1 MLKKTI
7 KYVDFNGEERV
18 EDFYFNLTKA
28 ELSMLQLSQKGGLDV
43 MLDKMIQT
51 RDEPSMI
58 KMFKE
63 IIDLSYGEKSAD
75 GRKFVKNDAILEDFK
90 STEAYSELFMELATD
105 SEAAAE
111 FINGIVPRDVA
122 EQVAKEQKTLAE
134 NTNAEK

>member
-7 KYVDFNGEERV
+7 KYVDYNDEERE

-28 ELSMLQLSQKGGLDV
+28 ELTQMQLSEKGGLDAV
-43 MLDKMIQT
+43 LDRMLQT

-63 IIDLSYGEKSAD
+63 IIDLSYGVKSTD
-75 GRKFVKNDAILEDFK
+75 GRRFIKNQEVLDDFRQ
-90 STEAYSELFMELATD
+90 TEAYSVLFMELATN

-111 FINGIVPRDVA
+111 FINGIVPKEVA
-122 EQVAKEQKTLAE
+122 SGLVETIKQ
-134 NTNAEK
+134 

>member
-7 KYVDFNGEERV
+7 KYVDYNDEERE

-28 ELSMLQLSQKGGLDV
+28 ELTQMQLSEKGGLDAV
-43 MLDKMIQT
+43 LDRMLQT

-63 IIDLSYGEKSAD
+63 IIDMSYGVKSTD
-75 GRKFVKNDAILEDFK
+75 GRRFIKNQEVLDDFRQ
-90 STEAYSELFMELATD
+90 TEAYSVLFMELATN

-111 FINGIVPRDVA
+111 FINGIVPKEVA
-122 EQVAKEQKTLAE
+122 SGLAE
-134 NTNAEK
+134 TIKQ

>member
-7 KYVDFNGEERV
+7 KYVDYNDEERE

-28 ELSMLQLSQKGGLDV
+28 ELTQMQLSEKGGLDAV
-43 MLDKMIQT
+43 LDRMLQT

-63 IIDLSYGEKSAD
+63 IIDLSYGVKSTD
-75 GRKFVKNDAILEDFK
+75 GRRFIKNQEVLDDFRQ
-90 STEAYSELFMELATD
+90 TEAYSVLFMELATN

-111 FINGIVPRDVA
+111 FINGIVPREVA
-122 EQVAKEQKTLAE
+122 SGLAE
-134 NTNAEK
+134 TIKQ

>member
-7 KYVDFNGEERV
+7 KYVDYNDEERE

-28 ELSMLQLSQKGGLDV
+28 ELTQMQLSEKGGLDAV
-43 MLDKMIQT
+43 LDRILQT

-63 IIDLSYGEKSAD
+63 IIDLSYGVKSTD
-75 GRKFVKNDAILEDFK
+75 GRRFIKNQEVLDDFRQ
-90 STEAYSELFMELATD
+90 TEAYSVLFMELATN

-111 FINGIVPRDVA
+111 FINGVVPKEVA
-122 EQVAKEQKTLAE
+122 SGLAE
-134 NTNAEK
+134 TIKQ

>member
-7 KYVDFNGEERV
+7 KYVDYNDEDRE

-28 ELSMLQLSQKGGLDV
+28 ELTQMQLSEKGGLDAV
-43 MLDKMIQT
+43 LDRMLQT

-63 IIDLSYGEKSAD
+63 IIDLSYGVKSTD
-75 GRKFVKNDAILEDFK
+75 GRRFIKNQEVLEDFRQ
-90 STEAYSELFMELATD
+90 TEAYSVLFMELATN

-111 FINGIVPRDVA
+111 FINGIVPKEVA
-122 EQVAKEQKTLAE
+122 SGLAE
-134 NTNAEK
+134 TIKQ

>member
-7 KYVDFNGEERV
+7 KYVDYNDEDRE

-28 ELSMLQLSQKGGLDV
+28 ELTQMQLSEKGGLDAV
-43 MLDKMIQT
+43 LDRMLQT

-63 IIDLSYGEKSAD
+63 IIDLSYGVKSTD
-75 GRKFVKNDAILEDFK
+75 GRRFIKNQEVLDDFRQ
-90 STEAYSELFMELATD
+90 TEAYSVLFMELATN

-111 FINGIVPRDVA
+111 FINGIVPKEVA
-122 EQVAKEQKTLAE
+122 SGLAE
-134 NTNAEK
+134 TIKQ

>member
-7 KYVDFNGEERV
+7 KYVDYNDEERE

-28 ELSMLQLSQKGGLDV
+28 ELTQMQLSEKGGLDAV
-43 MLDKMIQT
+43 LDRMLQT

-63 IIDLSYGEKSAD
+63 IIDLSYGVKSTD
-75 GRKFVKNDAILEDFK
+75 GRRFIKNQEVLDDFRQ
-90 STEAYSELFMELATD
+90 TEAYSVLFMELATN

-111 FINGIVPRDVA
+111 FINGVVPKEVA
-122 EQVAKEQKTLAE
+122 SGLAE
-134 NTNAEK
+134 TIKQ